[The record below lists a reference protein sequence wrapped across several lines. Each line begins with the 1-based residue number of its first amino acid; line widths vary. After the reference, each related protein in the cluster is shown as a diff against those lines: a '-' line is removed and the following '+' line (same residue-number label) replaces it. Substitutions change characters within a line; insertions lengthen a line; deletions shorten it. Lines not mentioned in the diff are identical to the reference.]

1 MQAMNQMF
9 VIDIYLNKFKNH
21 FCSINP
27 RFFRYFACG
36 LNGYVGMIDF
46 NSHQWIKYGF
56 VAFAVAIALASLL
69 FSNKLVRELTI
80 EERNKIEIWAKA
92 TEHLATETDN
102 SDMNLVLRILQGNT
116 TIPVILYDKSNRSFI
131 VNNIK
136 LPDKGRDRFL
146 QKKMEAFSKK
156 RNAIELTELNQSLY
170 YDDSYTLKQLQV
182 FPYVQL
188 AVIAFFIALVFFAL
202 RNSLKAQQNRVWVG
216 LSKETAHQLGTPISS
231 LVAWIEFLKLKDIDP
246 ALLSEIDKD
255 VHRLEMIARRFS
267 KIGSATDLRQA
278 DLREVVR
285 RSLGYMEKR
294 ISDKVRIDL
303 DFPEHGVTVTVSEP
317 LFDWVIEN
325 LLKNAVDAMGGEG
338 TVLFHISERRGKVL
352 FGYFRYW
359 KRCPE
364 ITVQNPFLSRIHHQG
379 AWLGTWPVA
388 CEADCGGIPQ
398 RKDFCE
404 GIGAWERNH
413 VQDGAE
419 MIIYLEF
426 NL

>member
-1 MQAMNQMF
+1 MNQMF

-325 LLKNAVDAMGGEG
+325 LLKNAVDAMVGEG

-352 FGYFRYW
+352 LDISDTGKGVPKSQFKTLFYPGFTTKERGWGLGLSLVKRIVEEYHKGKIFVKESELGKGTTFRMVL
-359 KRCPE
+359 K
-364 ITVQNPFLSRIHHQG
+364 
-379 AWLGTWPVA
+379 
-388 CEADCGGIPQ
+388 
-398 RKDFCE
+398 
-404 GIGAWERNH
+404 
-413 VQDGAE
+413 
-419 MIIYLEF
+419 
-426 NL
+426 

>member
-267 KIGSATDLRQA
+267 KIGSATDLRQT
-278 DLREVVR
+278 DLHEVVR

-303 DFPEHGVTVTVSEP
+303 DFPGHAVTVTVSEP

-352 FGYFRYW
+352 LDISDTGKGVPKSQFKTLFYPGFTTKERGWGLGLSLVKRIVEEYHKGKIFVKESELGKGTTFRMVL
-359 KRCPE
+359 K
-364 ITVQNPFLSRIHHQG
+364 
-379 AWLGTWPVA
+379 
-388 CEADCGGIPQ
+388 
-398 RKDFCE
+398 
-404 GIGAWERNH
+404 
-413 VQDGAE
+413 
-419 MIIYLEF
+419 
-426 NL
+426 

>member
-1 MQAMNQMF
+1 MNQMF

-278 DLREVVR
+278 DLREV
-285 RSLGYMEKR
+285 
-294 ISDKVRIDL
+294 
-303 DFPEHGVTVTVSEP
+303 
-317 LFDWVIEN
+317 IEN

-352 FGYFRYW
+352 LDISDTGKGVPKSQFKTLFYPGFTTKERGWGLGLSLVKRIVEEYHKGKIFVKESELGKGTTFRMVL
-359 KRCPE
+359 K
-364 ITVQNPFLSRIHHQG
+364 
-379 AWLGTWPVA
+379 
-388 CEADCGGIPQ
+388 
-398 RKDFCE
+398 
-404 GIGAWERNH
+404 
-413 VQDGAE
+413 
-419 MIIYLEF
+419 
-426 NL
+426 

>member
-1 MQAMNQMF
+1 MNQMF

-231 LVAWIEFLKLKDIDP
+231 LVAWIEFLKLN
-246 ALLSEIDKD
+246 
-255 VHRLEMIARRFS
+255 ARRFS

-352 FGYFRYW
+352 LDISDTGKGVPKSQFKTLFYPGFTTKERGWGLGLSLVKRIVEEYHKGKIYVKESELGKGTTFRMVL
-359 KRCPE
+359 K
-364 ITVQNPFLSRIHHQG
+364 
-379 AWLGTWPVA
+379 
-388 CEADCGGIPQ
+388 
-398 RKDFCE
+398 
-404 GIGAWERNH
+404 
-413 VQDGAE
+413 
-419 MIIYLEF
+419 
-426 NL
+426 